1 MRVSVHVTRLSIHN
15 FHVSVMSTVCNVQ
28 LKLAAKY
35 NSRLLNRQATAD
47 PTRLGTQTTIQPT
60 AFEYQTKP
68 AFASA
73 ELKVAL
79 EFGNAVQ
86 NSCFSGSCVCR
97 PILAWKEPHG
107 FSRYAFFSHDA

>member
-1 MRVSVHVTRLSIHN
+1 MRVLVHVTRLSIHN
-15 FHVSVMSTVCNVQ
+15 FHVSVMSTVCNSQ

-47 PTRLGTQTTIQPT
+47 PTRLGMQTTTQPT

-86 NSCFSGSCVCR
+86 NSCFSGSCV
-97 PILAWKEPHG
+97 
-107 FSRYAFFSHDA
+107 SSHLSLEGTS